1 MAQGTFRAGQAMTIA
16 AAVTMS
22 MRQGWSEWPG
32 PRVLAAAATLHAVLI
47 AALIFNW
54 RRPEP
59 LSAPE
64 AMQVQLIPAP
74 APPTAAPLAPD
85 LPSPAEARIE
95 QTVTEARSPT
105 LPSDQGRSS
114 ESTQANSTESV
125 PAPAAPSPR
134 EAEPTRR
141 FSAAQPPR
149 QTKPKPVPDLLRP
162 MPKPPAD
169 PRTEHAVARS
179 PPPIGRRLEPL
190 ISQDPAVGALADGD
204 ALYRVAVETDG
215 RIDAVMLVRS
225 SGSPAFDQAG
235 ENMIRTTINFPLTAD
250 GGAATA
256 FFSVTLHFAPEQ

>member
-1 MAQGTFRAGQAMTIA
+1 MTIA
-16 AAVTMS
+16 AAVTMGT
-22 MRQGWSEWPG
+22 RQGWSDWPG

-47 AALIFNW
+47 AALIFDW
-54 RRPEP
+54 RHPEP

-64 AMQVQLIPAP
+64 AMQVLLIPAP

-85 LPSPAEARIE
+85 PPPPAEARIE

-114 ESTQANSTESV
+114 ERAQANSTESV
-125 PAPAAPSPR
+125 PAPAAPSPQ
-134 EAEPTRR
+134 EAEHTRR
-141 FSAAQPPR
+141 FGAAPPPR
-149 QTKPKPVPDLLRP
+149 ETKPKPVADLLRP
-162 MPKPPAD
+162 MPKPTAD
-169 PRTEHAVARS
+169 RGTEHAAARS
-179 PPPIGRRLEPL
+179 TPPIGRRQEPL

-204 ALYRVAVETDG
+204 ALYSVAVETDG
-215 RIDAVMLVRS
+215 RINAVMLVRS

-235 ENMIRTTINFPLTAD
+235 ENMIRTTMNFPRPAD

>member
-16 AAVTMS
+16 AAVTMGT
-22 MRQGWSEWPG
+22 RQGWSDWPG
-32 PRVLAAAATLHAVLI
+32 PRVLAGAATLHAVLI
-47 AALIFNW
+47 AALIFDW
-54 RRPEP
+54 RHPDP

-74 APPTAAPLAPD
+74 APATAPPLAPD
-85 LPSPAEARIE
+85 PPPPAEARIE
-95 QTVTEARSPT
+95 QTVTEARSPI

-114 ESTQANSTESV
+114 ERAQANSTESV

-141 FSAAQPPR
+141 FGAAQPPG
-149 QTKPKPVPDLLRP
+149 QTKPKPVADLLRP

-169 PRTEHAVARS
+169 PRTEHAAARS
-179 PPPIGRRLEPL
+179 TPPIGRRQEPL
-190 ISQDPAVGALADGD
+190 ISQDPAAGALADGD

-215 RIDAVMLVRS
+215 RIDAVALVRS

-235 ENMIRTTINFPLTAD
+235 EKMIRTTMNFPLTAD

-256 FFSVTLHFAPEQ
+256 FFSVTLHFVPEQ